1 MEWKTNARWGQE
13 VTEGTIYTFKENEAI
28 KIHKMC
34 GLGNK
39 WYLSCHCL
47 NISQFGLNTDDFD
60 LAVENAKVIVTEK
73 LKLITEK
80 IDRFRLDD
88 SPNVFVRY

>member
-1 MEWKTNARWGQE
+1 MEWQANVRWNQE
-13 VTEGTIYTFKENEAI
+13 LTEGTMYTFKGNGGI
-28 KIHKMC
+28 QIHKIHGC
-34 GLGNK
+34 GNK
-39 WYLSCHCL
+39 WYLSCPWL
-47 NISQFGLNTDDFD
+47 NISQFGLNTEDFD